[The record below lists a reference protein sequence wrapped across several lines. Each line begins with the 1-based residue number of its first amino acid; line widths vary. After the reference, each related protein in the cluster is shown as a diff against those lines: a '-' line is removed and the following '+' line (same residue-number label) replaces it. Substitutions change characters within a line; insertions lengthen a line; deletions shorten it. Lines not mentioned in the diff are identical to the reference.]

1 MAWRLHEHV
10 LRGEID
16 NRTRGR
22 VAGRIWLAGIEEPL
36 VLDLLGDCH
45 PDLAGCLLHFENPRP
60 IAMTTKSPA
69 SQQRGTAGDITASRK
84 VRVFDIPF
92 EEAYAMIKAGG
103 TPPEHM
109 ASALYLEWHS
119 DLSGRFVIESAEYRL
134 EISEPAWRFT
144 KDELA
149 ERLHRAEDEASNA
162 FAIEIR
168 ADGTEEEWDEFRC
181 EELLRE
187 CDTRGEKYRPLLEK
201 YVDHPDR
208 DRIIAHEMG
217 WTWMEEALDEKTQTP
232 ATHENADEQMGTDDF
247 LSTETELPA
256 PEPSRE
262 GIDWV
267 RDEDGDIVHPIEKRA
282 TDTLY
287 KLLDELRAAGN
298 PEEHHADLSEF
309 VTHTM
314 TLSAK
319 LAGALGSLARG
330 WDGGEA
336 GLTIASLK
344 RALDVLHQ
352 ALFAADAL
360 GGDTPF
366 PAARIAYF
374 RAELFAIREEILEL
388 MAGLRER

>member
-22 VAGRIWLAGIEEPL
+22 VTGRTWLAGAEEPL

-45 PDLAGCLLHFENPRP
+45 PDLAGCLLRFENPLP
-60 IAMTTKSPA
+60 IAMTTKPPA
-69 SQQRGTAGDITASRK
+69 SRQRGTAGDITAARK

-92 EEAYAMIKAGG
+92 DEAYAMIKAGG

-109 ASALYLEWHS
+109 ANSLYLEWHS
-119 DLSGRFVIESAEYRL
+119 GSGRVVIESADYRL
-134 EISEPAWRFT
+134 ELSEPGWRFT
-144 KDELA
+144 ADELA
-149 ERLHRAEDEASNA
+149 ERARDAAEKSSDA
-162 FAIEIR
+162 FAIEVR

-187 CDTRGEKYRPLLEK
+187 SDARGEKYRRLLEK
-201 YVDHPDR
+201 YLGHPER

-217 WTWMEEALDEKTQTP
+217 WTWIEEALDETVEHGDE
-232 ATHENADEQMGTDDF
+232 ATDAEDS
-247 LSTETELPA
+247 LSMEAELP
-256 PEPSRE
+256 PPDPSRE

-267 RDEDGDIVHPIEKRA
+267 RDENGEIAHPIKKRA
-282 TDTLY
+282 TDMLY
-287 KLLDELRAAGN
+287 ALLDELRAAGN
-298 PEEHHADLSEF
+298 PEEHHPDLGDF
-309 VTHTM
+309 VGHTM
-314 TLSAK
+314 VLSGK
-319 LAGALGSLARG
+319 LAGALGSVTRG
-330 WDGGEA
+330 WGAEA

-352 ALFAADAL
+352 ALTAAGTL
-360 GGDTPF
+360 GPDTPF

-374 RAELFAIREEILEL
+374 RDELFAIREQVISL
-388 MAGLRER
+388 MATLRDP